1 MFWLKQQHFPLIISR
16 YLCIVCTRWR
26 SPPKRNRFWNRN
38 RWELGTREKAG
49 RHCEELSPLA
59 VVVHVCTHPPSHP
72 RKMLF
77 ILSRAQACR
86 RIFVKSSKTMCPDGF
101 SEINYFKGISF
112 KEEKLTTIYHGY
124 SMRRHLRCEN
134 GSAAG
139 KTQIPPLKYVG
150 EF

>member
-1 MFWLKQQHFPLIISR
+1 
-16 YLCIVCTRWR
+16 
-26 SPPKRNRFWNRN
+26 
-38 RWELGTREKAG
+38 
-49 RHCEELSPLA
+49 
-59 VVVHVCTHPPSHP
+59 
-72 RKMLF
+72 
-77 ILSRAQACR
+77 
-86 RIFVKSSKTMCPDGF
+86 MCPDGF
-101 SEINYFKGISF
+101 SEINYVKGISF